1 MRISWFVPALA
12 IVAACHAVDTKD
24 KEGTDPDGGTAF
36 DAASGSASASGGA
49 CNAVVT
55 HETPLQ
61 PASHVPQG
69 TPLEFS
75 SNPPSSGAH
84 YPQPVDW
91 ALEYPIVIDRGN
103 YLHNEEHGGIV
114 LLYDC
119 PGGCQDVADGL
130 AAIGKALPQDPQ
142 CDGLSNGLSMVNAR
156 WLVTSDSDLPA
167 GVQVAAAAWGWTY
180 KADCLDPVTVNAF
193 ITDHYAK
200 GGSDRTN
207 CKPPTDP
214 PPGG

>member
-1 MRISWFVPALA
+1 MRGPWTCLLLA
-12 IVAACHAVDTKD
+12 VIAGCGAANPGNKAPDSDV
-24 KEGTDPDGGTAF
+24 DGGL
-36 DAASGSASASGGA
+36 DAVSASGGA

-69 TPLEFS
+69 APLTFS

-84 YPQPVDW
+84 YPQPADW

-103 YLHNEEHGGIV
+103 YLHNEEHGGIAM
-114 LLYDC
+114 LYDC

-130 AAIGKALPQDPQ
+130 AAIGQALPQDPA
-142 CDGLSNGLSMVNAR
+142 CDGLDNGLGPVNAR
-156 WLVTSDSDLPA
+156 WLVTADPELPD

-180 KADCLDPVTVNAF
+180 KADCLDPITLGEF
-193 ITDHYAK
+193 IREHYAQ

-207 CKPPTDP
+207 CKPPVDT
-214 PPGG
+214 GSGSGA

>member
-1 MRISWFVPALA
+1 MR
-12 IVAACHAVDTKD
+12 AAWMCLLIAGCTAADSSNKPRASDVDAGIDAV
-24 KEGTDPDGGTAF
+24 
-36 DAASGSASASGGA
+36 SASGGA

-69 TPLEFS
+69 TPLTFS

-114 LLYDC
+114 MLYDC
-119 PGGCQDVADGL
+119 PNGGCQDVADGL
-130 AAIGKALPQDPQ
+130 AAIGQALPQDPQ
-142 CDGLSNGLSMVNAR
+142 CDGLNNGLTAVNAR
-156 WLVTSDSDLPA
+156 WLVTSDPLLPD

-180 KADCLDPVTVNAF
+180 KADCLDPITLGEF
-193 ITDHYAK
+193 IREHYAQ

-207 CKPPTDP
+207 CKPPAVGSGT
-214 PPGG
+214 